1 MARGT
6 EDKEH
11 AMSQKLDTSPAVI
24 GIDIGKNSFHI
35 VGQNQRGTVVLRQKW
50 SRGQVEARL
59 ANLPPCLIGMEACV
73 GAHHLSR
80 KLQALGHQAR
90 LMPAKY
96 VRPYSRGQKND
107 YRDAEAIAEAVQ
119 RPTMKFV
126 ATKTVDQLDLQA
138 LHRVRERLVS
148 QRTGIINQIRAFLLE
163 RGIAVRQGLRFLRLE
178 LPGILATRADVL
190 SPRMMRV
197 LEDLS
202 GDWRRLDTRIEGLTS
217 EIEALARQDQHC
229 ERLMTVP
236 GVGPIISSAMV
247 AAIGTGDV
255 FSKGRDFGA
264 WLGLVPKQLSTGDR
278 TILGSIS
285 KRGNRYLRVLFVQAA
300 WVVLVKLGPEKWE
313 RYGLKSW
320 IEAAKKRLHHNVL
333 AIALANK
340 LARIAWAVLNKG
352 RALRASKPMRWR
364 PVQRDPCA
372 ARRPGR
378 RNGPRRKQRN
388 STTGGAIDDIANS
401 FYPPRS
407 ARG

>member
-1 MARGT
+1 
-6 EDKEH
+6 
-11 AMSQKLDTSPAVI
+11 MSQKLDTSPAVI

-35 VGQNQRGTVVLRQKW
+35 VGQNQRGAVVLRQKW

-197 LEDLS
+197 LEGLS
-202 GDWRRLDTRIEGLTS
+202 R
-217 EIEALARQDQHC
+217 A
-229 ERLMTVP
+229 
-236 GVGPIISSAMV
+236 
-247 AAIGTGDV
+247 
-255 FSKGRDFGA
+255 GRDEGTVLGA
-264 WLGLVPKQLSTGDR
+264 
-278 TILGSIS
+278 
-285 KRGNRYLRVLFVQAA
+285 RVLTGQRSSDLDRRQGKCRRAA
-300 WVVLVKLGPEKWE
+300 LTQCHCLENPAFAPLVVLHITE
-313 RYGLKSW
+313 
-320 IEAAKKRLHHNVL
+320 
-333 AIALANK
+333 
-340 LARIAWAVLNKG
+340 
-352 RALRASKPMRWR
+352 
-364 PVQRDPCA
+364 
-372 ARRPGR
+372 
-378 RNGPRRKQRN
+378 
-388 STTGGAIDDIANS
+388 
-401 FYPPRS
+401 
-407 ARG
+407 